1 MLRPKLWKHF
11 LSEFGLIFKLTPAET
26 RTAPP
31 CQQPFGSNYLA
42 QFSRWMKIHGNRWL
56 NGIDEAPQQ
65 NIMLSSTSSSKTC
78 FLEVLRDLL
87 IKRHHWS
94 ERRGARNQGSLILM
108 KFMQTEWTHQISVN
122 LYVWKKSCWKHSL
135 SRFCLISALSPI
147 RSISMRFAF
156 TLYKNNTKW
165 TNSEQ
170 SCLENSRIQCSS
182 CHRTNGFCTFRSRP
196 YRQFNHARIAFMR
209 V

>member
-78 FLEVLRDLL
+78 FLEVLRDLW

-94 ERRGARNQGSLILM
+94 GRHGARNQGSLILM
-108 KFMQTEWTHQISVN
+108 KFMQTEWIHQISVN
-122 LYVWKKSCWKHSL
+122 LYVWKKKL
-135 SRFCLISALSPI
+135 LKTFAITILPNL
-147 RSISMRFAF
+147 RSISNPIDFNAICF
-156 TLYKNNTKW
+156 HFIQ
-165 TNSEQ
+165 EQ
-170 SCLENSRIQCSS
+170 HQMDEFGTIM
-182 CHRTNGFCTFRSRP
+182 FRK
-196 YRQFNHARIAFMR
+196 
-209 V
+209 